1 MWVTALWEQLFP
13 KIFLT
18 SAASLRLSK
27 LLWRQFC
34 GSNEVACSRPCGP
47 AVIRRPSGS
56 GMPIVLQRIRL
67 IKGPAMGRRLQI
79 GNLLIVVASGVPLVA

>member
-1 MWVTALWEQLFP
+1 MWVTVLWEQLLP

-18 SAASLRLSK
+18 SAAALRLPK

-34 GSNEVACSRPCGP
+34 GSNEAPCRRPCGP

-56 GMPIVLQRIRL
+56 GMRYRAPTDTPD
-67 IKGPAMGRRLQI
+67 KGPAMGRRLQMV
-79 GNLLIVVASGVPLVA
+79 NLLIVVTSGLPLVA